1 MKLVKKADLK
11 FANGYLVNKKGE
23 VFNHMVIV
31 RQFNALMDLVK
42 VIDFV
47 EKNRVRAE
55 AIACGLPS
63 LDLTASDAKPVFEDP
78 ATPTLDEQ
86 VTKALMSIK
95 EQRECQ
101 NVGRANELIGTFAEL
116 MDFAENDCFV
126 WTEVDSSCD
135 KFACDPLEL
144 EVDAIKSLV
153 KKYADLEEIVEMFDI
168 KK

>member
-11 FANGYLVNKKGE
+11 FDNGYLVNKKGE

-47 EKNRVRAE
+47 ETNKDKAE
-55 AIACGLPS
+55 TIACGLPS
-63 LDLTASDAKPVFEDP
+63 LDLTAENSKPVFEMP
-78 ATPTLDEQ
+78 ATPAIDAQ
-86 VTKALMSIK
+86 VMNVVKMVSEK
-95 EQRECQ
+95 RECQ
-101 NVGRANELIGTFAEL
+101 NVDRANELIGTFVEL
-116 MDFAENDCFV
+116 LDFAENDSFA
-126 WTEVDSSCD
+126 WIETESTQD
-135 KFACDPLEL
+135 KFACDPLKL